1 MTEKEQLIARVA
13 ELSAALGRDADPT
26 GTVAELKARIEE
38 LEAELDDNSNS
49 LNGGGSDG
57 QLNPQSLNTAGAETG
72 SGRRQARI
80 IPKVT
85 LHLRD
90 TDNSILLAVKDEPC
104 IIDADQAR
112 QVVEVEQLAR
122 YADE

>member
-1 MTEKEQLIARVA
+1 MTEKEQLIARVT
-13 ELSAALGRDADPT
+13 ELSAKLGRDADIT
-26 GTVAELKARIEE
+26 GTVAELKARVEE
-38 LEAELDDNSNS
+38 LEAELADNSNS

-57 QLNPQSLNTAGAETG
+57 QLHQQLMSTAGNETA
-72 SGRRQARI
+72 SGHRLISI

-85 LHLRD
+85 LHLRLG
-90 TDNSILLAVKDEPC
+90 NEPLLAVKDQPC
-104 IIDADQAR
+104 SIDIEQAR

>member
-1 MTEKEQLIARVA
+1 MTEKEQLIARVT
-13 ELSAALGRDADPT
+13 ELSAKLCREADT
-26 GTVAELKARIEE
+26 LGTVVELKARVEE
-38 LEAELDDNSNS
+38 LETELADNSHS

-57 QLNPQSLNTAGAETG
+57 ELNQRLLKTDGGDAA
-72 SGRRQARI
+72 SGHRLVRI

-104 IIDADQAR
+104 PIDADQAR

>member
-1 MTEKEQLIARVA
+1 MTEKEQLIARVT
-13 ELSAALGRDADPT
+13 ELSAKLDRDADIT
-26 GTVAELKARIEE
+26 GTVAELKARVEE

-49 LNGGGSDG
+49 LNGGNDG
-57 QLNPQSLNTAGAETG
+57 ELNQPLLKTDGGDTA
-72 SGRRQARI
+72 SGYRLVRI

-104 IIDADQAR
+104 PIDADQAR

>member
-13 ELSAALGRDADPT
+13 DLSTKLGRDADPT

-38 LEAELDDNSNS
+38 LEAELDDDTGLVNGSGNDGQTQPSS
-49 LNGGGSDG
+49 LN
-57 QLNPQSLNTAGAETG
+57 QSAARSES
-72 SGRRQARI
+72 SGNRVQI

-85 LHLRD
+85 LHLRLGLD
-90 TDNSILLAVKDEPC
+90 PLLAVKDQPC
-104 IIDADQAR
+104 FIDAEQAR

-122 YADE
+122 YSDE

>member
-1 MTEKEQLIARVA
+1 MTEKEQLIARVT
-13 ELSAALGRDADPT
+13 ELSAKLGRDADIT
-26 GTVAELKARIEE
+26 GTVAELKARVEE
-38 LEAELDDNSNS
+38 LQAELDDNSNS
-49 LNGGGSDG
+49 LNGGNDG
-57 QLNPQSLNTAGAETG
+57 DLTKRSLNDAGDETA
-72 SGRRQARI
+72 SGHRLARI

-112 QVVEVEQLAR
+112 QVVEVEQLAI

>member
-1 MTEKEQLIARVA
+1 MTEKEQLIARVT
-13 ELSAALGRDADPT
+13 ELSAKLGRDADIT
-26 GTVAELKARIEE
+26 GTVAELKARVEE
-38 LEAELDDNSNS
+38 LEAELADNSNS

-57 QLNPQSLNTAGAETG
+57 QLNSLSLNADGDETA
-72 SGRRQARI
+72 SGRRLTSI

-85 LHLRD
+85 LHLRRGQD
-90 TDNSILLAVKDEPC
+90 LLLAVKDEPC
-104 IIDADQAR
+104 PIDAEQAR

>member
-1 MTEKEQLIARVA
+1 MTEKEQLIARVT
-13 ELSAALGRDADPT
+13 ELSAKLDRDADIT
-26 GTVAELKARIEE
+26 GTVAELKARVEE

-49 LNGGGSDG
+49 LNGGGSDS

-72 SGRRQARI
+72 SGRRLARI

-90 TDNSILLAVKDEPC
+90 TDNSLLLAVKDEPC
-104 IIDADQAR
+104 PIDAEQAR

>member
-1 MTEKEQLIARVA
+1 MTEKEQLIARVT
-13 ELSAALGRDADPT
+13 ELSAKLGRDADIT
-26 GTVAELKARIEE
+26 GTVPELKARVEE
-38 LEAELDDNSNS
+38 LEAELADNSNS
-49 LNGGGSDG
+49 LNGGSSDG
-57 QLNPQSLNTAGAETG
+57 QLTPHSLSTAGGDTA
-72 SGRRQARI
+72 SGHRLARI

-90 TDNSILLAVKDEPC
+90 TDNSLLLAVKDEPC

-112 QVVEVEQLAR
+112 QVVEVEQLAI

>member
-1 MTEKEQLIARVA
+1 MTEKEQLIARVT
-13 ELSAALGRDADPT
+13 ELSAKLGRDADIT
-26 GTVAELKARIEE
+26 GTVAELKARVEE

-57 QLNPQSLNTAGAETG
+57 QLTHLSLNTTGAETG
-72 SGRRQARI
+72 SGRRLARI

-85 LHLRD
+85 PHLRD

>member
-1 MTEKEQLIARVA
+1 MTEKEQLIARVT
-13 ELSAALGRDADPT
+13 ELSAKLDRDADIT
-26 GTVAELKARIEE
+26 GTVAELKARVEE

-72 SGRRQARI
+72 SGRRLARI

>member
-13 ELSAALGRDADPT
+13 ELSAKLGRETDPS
-26 GTVAELKARIEE
+26 GTVLELKARIEE
-38 LEAELDDNSNS
+38 LEAELEDNASTLNEGHSN
-49 LNGGGSDG
+49 LAQPFNDLATKAGSV
-57 QLNPQSLNTAGAETG
+57 Q
-72 SGRRQARI
+72 RMVCI

-85 LHLRD
+85 LHLRLG
-90 TDNSILLAVKDEPC
+90 NEPLLAVKDKPC
-104 IIDADQAR
+104 FIDVDQAQ

>member
-1 MTEKEQLIARVA
+1 MTANEQLIARVV
-13 ELSAALGRDADPT
+13 ELSKKLGRDADTT

-72 SGRRQARI
+72 SGRRLARI

-104 IIDADQAR
+104 IIDADQAC

>member
-1 MTEKEQLIARVA
+1 MTEKEQLIARVT
-13 ELSAALGRDADPT
+13 ELSAKLGRDADIT
-26 GTVAELKARIEE
+26 GTVAELKARVEE
-38 LEAELDDNSNS
+38 LQAELDDNSNS

-57 QLNPQSLNTAGAETG
+57 QLNSLSLNTDGDETA
-72 SGRRQARI
+72 SGLRLTSI

-90 TDNSILLAVKDEPC
+90 TDNSLLLAVKDEPC
-104 IIDADQAR
+104 PIDADQAR
-112 QVVEVEQLAR
+112 QVVEIEQLAI

>member
-1 MTEKEQLIARVA
+1 MTEKEQLIARVT
-13 ELSAALGRDADPT
+13 ELSAKLGRDADIT
-26 GTVAELKARIEE
+26 GTVAELKARVEE

-49 LNGGGSDG
+49 LNGGNDG
-57 QLNPQSLNTAGAETG
+57 ELNQLSLKTDGGDAA
-72 SGRRQARI
+72 SGHRLVRI

-104 IIDADQAR
+104 PIDADQAR

>member
-1 MTEKEQLIARVA
+1 MTEKEQLIARVT
-13 ELSAALGRDADPT
+13 ELSAKLGRDADIT
-26 GTVAELKARIEE
+26 GTVAELKARVEE
-38 LEAELDDNSNS
+38 LEAELNENSHS
-49 LNGGGSDG
+49 LNGGGNDG
-57 QLNPQSLNTAGAETG
+57 QLHQQSMSTAGNETA
-72 SGRRQARI
+72 SGRRLTRI

-90 TDNSILLAVKDEPC
+90 TDNSLLLAVKDEPC
-104 IIDADQAR
+104 IIDAEQAR

>member
-1 MTEKEQLIARVA
+1 MTEKEQLIARVT
-13 ELSAALGRDADPT
+13 ELSAKLGREADIL
-26 GTVAELKARIEE
+26 GTVVELKARVEE
-38 LEAELDDNSNS
+38 LETELDDTSNS
-49 LNGGGSDG
+49 LNGDGGDG
-57 QLNPQSLNTAGAETG
+57 QLHQLSLKDDGGDAA
-72 SGRRQARI
+72 SGHRLVRI

-90 TDNSILLAVKDEPC
+90 TDNSILLAVKDEPS

>member
-1 MTEKEQLIARVA
+1 MTEKEQLIARVT
-13 ELSAALGRDADPT
+13 ELSAKLGRDADIT
-26 GTVAELKARIEE
+26 GTVAELKARVEE

-57 QLNPQSLNTAGAETG
+57 QLAPLSLNTAGGDTA
-72 SGRRQARI
+72 SGYRLVRI
-80 IPKVT
+80 IPQVT

-104 IIDADQAR
+104 PIDAEQAR

>member
-1 MTEKEQLIARVA
+1 MTEKEQLIARVT
-13 ELSAALGRDADPT
+13 ELSAKLDRDADIT
-26 GTVAELKARIEE
+26 GTVAELKARVEE
-38 LEAELDDNSNS
+38 LEAELDENSNS

-57 QLNPQSLNTAGAETG
+57 QLAPTSLNTDGDETA
-72 SGRRQARI
+72 SGRRLTRI

-104 IIDADQAR
+104 PIDAEQAR

>member
-1 MTEKEQLIARVA
+1 MTEKEQLIARVT
-13 ELSAALGRDADPT
+13 ELSAKLGRDADIT

-38 LEAELDDNSNS
+38 LEAELADNSNS
-49 LNGGGSDG
+49 LNGGNDGELNALSLKSDG
-57 QLNPQSLNTAGAETG
+57 GDTA
-72 SGRRQARI
+72 SGRRLARI

-90 TDNSILLAVKDEPC
+90 TDNSLLLAVKDEPC
-104 IIDADQAR
+104 IIDAEQAR

>member
-1 MTEKEQLIARVA
+1 MTEKEQLIARVT
-13 ELSAALGRDADPT
+13 ELSAKLGRDADIT
-26 GTVAELKARIEE
+26 GTVAELKARVEE
-38 LEAELDDNSNS
+38 LEAELADNSNS

-57 QLNPQSLNTAGAETG
+57 QLNSLSLNADGDETA
-72 SGRRQARI
+72 SGRLTRI

-90 TDNSILLAVKDEPC
+90 TDNSLLLAVKDEPC
-104 IIDADQAR
+104 IIDVEQAR

>member
-1 MTEKEQLIARVA
+1 MSR
-13 ELSAALGRDADPT
+13 
-26 GTVAELKARIEE
+26 
-38 LEAELDDNSNS
+38 
-49 LNGGGSDG
+49 
-57 QLNPQSLNTAGAETG
+57 NTAGDETA
-72 SGRRQARI
+72 SGRLLARI

>member
-1 MTEKEQLIARVA
+1 MTEKEQLIARVT
-13 ELSAALGRDADPT
+13 ELSTKLGRDADIT
-26 GTVAELKARIEE
+26 GTVAELKARVEE
-38 LEAELDDNSNS
+38 LEAELADNSNS

-57 QLNPQSLNTAGAETG
+57 QLNSLSLNTDGDETA
-72 SGRRQARI
+72 SDRPLTRI

-90 TDNSILLAVKDEPC
+90 TDNSLLLAVKDEPC
-104 IIDADQAR
+104 IIDAEQAS

>member
-1 MTEKEQLIARVA
+1 MTEKEQLIARVT
-13 ELSAALGRDADPT
+13 ELSAKLDRDADPT

-38 LEAELDDNSNS
+38 LEAELDDDTGLVS
-49 LNGGGSDG
+49 
-57 QLNPQSLNTAGAETG
+57 G
-72 SGRRQARI
+72 SGNDGHTQPLSLTPAATRYESAGNLVQI

-85 LHLRD
+85 LHLRLG
-90 TDNSILLAVKDEPC
+90 NEPLLAVKDQPC
-104 IIDADQAR
+104 FIDVEQAR

>member
-1 MTEKEQLIARVA
+1 MTEKEQLIARVT
-13 ELSAALGRDADPT
+13 ELSFKLGRDADIT
-26 GTVAELKARIEE
+26 GTVAELKARVEE
-38 LEAELDDNSNS
+38 LEAELDENSNS
-49 LNGGGSDG
+49 LNGGGNDG
-57 QLNPQSLNTAGAETG
+57 LLNQQSINTAGNETE
-72 SGRRQARI
+72 SGYRMARI

-90 TDNSILLAVKDEPC
+90 TDNSLLLAVKDEPC
-104 IIDADQAR
+104 IIDVEQAR

>member
-1 MTEKEQLIARVA
+1 MTEKEQLIANVT
-13 ELSAALGRDADPT
+13 ELSAKLGRDADIT
-26 GTVAELKARIEE
+26 GTVAELKARVEE
-38 LEAELDDNSNS
+38 LEAELADNSNS
-49 LNGGGSDG
+49 LNGGGNDG
-57 QLNPQSLNTAGAETG
+57 QLHYRSMSTAGDETA
-72 SGRRQARI
+72 SGHRLTRI

-90 TDNSILLAVKDEPC
+90 TDNSILLAVKDQPC
-104 IIDADQAR
+104 PIDVEQAR

>member
-13 ELSAALGRDADPT
+13 ELSTKLGRDADVT
-26 GTVAELKARIEE
+26 GTVSELKTRVEELKAE
-38 LEAELDDNSNS
+38 LADNSNS

-57 QLNPQSLNTAGAETG
+57 QLNPMSLNTAGDEAA
-72 SGRRQARI
+72 SDRRLTRI

-90 TDNSILLAVKDEPC
+90 TDNSLLLAVKDEPC
-104 IIDADQAR
+104 IIDAEQAR